1 MKNILLITISVLLLS
16 HNAWSQKSEPLN
28 LKNVLIV
35 GQQDELSDRY
45 ILEVGLLQLFTDY
58 NIKSRASLNVIKEGG
73 ADDIIL
79 NDSLYQKL
87 KSEGID
93 TYLLVSIRGYNKRFK
108 PSDGASPLEE
118 EIEAGHLYPLYR
130 ESASTVTF
138 SFTFYRDMKP
148 VHYEL
153 IKTGTV
159 GSKDAVMKK
168 LLKKVA
174 KRLEKDWL

>member
-1 MKNILLITISVLLLS
+1 MKNILLITISVLFLCQ
-16 HNAWSQKSEPLN
+16 NTWSQEAESLN

-45 ILEVGLLQLFTDY
+45 TLEVGLLQLFSSY
-58 NIKSRASLNVIKEGG
+58 NVKSKASLNTIKEGG
-73 ADDIIL
+73 TDEILL
-79 NDSLYQKL
+79 NDSIYKKL

-108 PSDGASPLEE
+108 PSENMNPIEE
-118 EIEAGHLYPLYR
+118 EINAGHLYPLYR

-138 SFTFYRDMKP
+138 SFTFYREMKP
-148 VHYEL
+148 VHHEL

-168 LLKKVA
+168 LLRKVE
-174 KRLEKDWL
+174 KRMEKEWL